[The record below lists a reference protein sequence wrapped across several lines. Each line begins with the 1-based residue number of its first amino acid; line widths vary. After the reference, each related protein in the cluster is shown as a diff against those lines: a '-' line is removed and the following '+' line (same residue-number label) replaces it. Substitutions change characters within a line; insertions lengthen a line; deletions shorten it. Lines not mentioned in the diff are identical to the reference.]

1 MRIGLLTLIIIT
13 MLPHLVGAADRVH
26 DKINQLIKQSDPNLN
41 IGIKITNLDQG
52 KVIFEKNADRYFIPA
67 STLKFVTIVSILEH
81 FDINYNFTSNLL
93 HKNQDYYFDIHDP
106 DFGVN
111 DLEYFVVE
119 LAKHSGKNI
128 IGNIYI
134 LDNKF
139 AVPAII
145 RDKTI
150 SDSVYCYGAPVTLT
164 HVNKN
169 CSKLDVAPGNLGG
182 TIEIS
187 PNKNFPYTIINEAK
201 TIAENEN
208 DRLHVNIEDNKY
220 IIKGTLS
227 KSTGPVTIA
236 AVANDNLSQ
245 VKYYLEKQLANQGV
259 VLEGKILFSSDKVK
273 DAQTVAS
280 LPKNIKNLVSKAMK
294 KSDNFMTDYFLAEFA
309 SKPRLSIPSS
319 SSSQTNE
326 FQSEAAGLT
335 SVSKH
340 SRDSQKSVGSF
351 ELKDGITEW
360 DWAAA
365 KLKEVVAKKFNV
377 DLTKSELRDGSGI
390 SRQNL
395 LTVNQFD
402 SLLKAVAK
410 SKNFELVKSILASPG
425 DDSTLHER
433 FENYDI
439 YAKTGSL
446 TGVSALIGY
455 FYDSKKELHSFVVMA
470 NNFYQNRPHYRK
482 LEEDIIKLVSK

>member
-1 MRIGLLTLIIIT
+1 MRIGIIPLIIIIL
-13 MLPHLVGAADRVH
+13 LPHFVGAADNMPGEI
-26 DKINQLIKQSDPNLN
+26 DQLIKQADPNLN

-67 STLKFVTIVSILEH
+67 STLKFITIVSVLEH
-81 FDINYNFTSNLL
+81 FGENYNFTSDLL
-93 HKNQDYYFDIHDP
+93 HKNQDYYLNIYDP
-106 DFGVN
+106 DFGVD
-111 DLEYFVVE
+111 DLEYFVAE

-128 IGNIYI
+128 KGNIYI
-134 LDNKF
+134 VDNKF
-139 AVPAII
+139 SVPAII
-145 RDKTI
+145 RDKTL

-164 HVNKN
+164 HVNRN

-182 TIEIS
+182 SIEIS

-208 DRLHVNIEDNKY
+208 DRLRVNIEDNKY

-245 VKYYLEKQLANQGV
+245 VKYHLEKQLGNHGII
-259 VLEGKILFSSDKVK
+259 LKGKILFSDDKVK
-273 DAQTVAS
+273 DAKTVAS
-280 LPKNIKNLVSKAMK
+280 LPKNIKDLAAKAMK
-294 KSDNFMTDYFLAEFA
+294 KSDNFMTDYFLAQFA
-309 SKPRLSIPSS
+309 SKH
-319 SSSQTNE
+319 
-326 FQSEAAGLT
+326 A
-335 SVSKH
+335 
-340 SRDSQKSVGSF
+340 
-351 ELKDGITEW
+351 ITEW

-377 DLTKSELRDGSGI
+377 DLTRSDLRDGSGI

-410 SKNFELVKSILASPG
+410 SENFELVKLILAGPS

-433 FENYDI
+433 FDGYDI

-446 TGVSALIGY
+446 TGVAALVGY
-455 FYDSKKELHSFVVMA
+455 FYDSKRELHSFVIMA
-470 NNFYQNRPHYRK
+470 NNFYQNRPRYHK

>member
-1 MRIGLLTLIIIT
+1 MKIGIITLIVIT
-13 MLPHLVGAADRVH
+13 LLPQIVGATDNIPGKM
-26 DKINQLIKQSDPNLN
+26 DQLIKQADPDLN

-67 STLKFVTIVSILEH
+67 STLKFVTIVSALEH
-81 FDINYNFTSNLL
+81 FDKNYNFASDLL
-93 HKNQDYYFDIHDP
+93 YKNQDYYLDIHDP
-106 DFGVN
+106 DFGVD
-111 DLEYFVVE
+111 DLEYVVVE

-128 IGNIYI
+128 KGNIYI
-134 LDNKF
+134 VDNKF
-139 AVPAII
+139 SVPAII

-169 CSKLDVAPGNLGG
+169 CSKLDVAPGNVGSS
-182 TIEIS
+182 IEIS

-208 DRLHVNIEDNKY
+208 DRLRVNIEDNKY

-227 KSTGPVTIA
+227 KSTGTVTIA

-245 VKYYLEKQLANQGV
+245 VKYYLEKQLANQGI
-259 VLEGKILFSSDKVK
+259 VLKGKILFFSDKVK
-273 DAQTVAS
+273 DAKTVAS
-280 LPKNIKNLVSKAMK
+280 LPKNIKDLAAKAMK

-309 SKPRLSIPSS
+309 S
-319 SSSQTNE
+319 E
-326 FQSEAAGLT
+326 
-335 SVSKH
+335 
-340 SRDSQKSVGSF
+340 RD
-351 ELKDGITEW
+351 ITEW

-377 DLTKSELRDGSGI
+377 DLTKSDLRDGSGI

-410 SKNFELVKSILASPG
+410 SNNFELVKSILAGPS

-446 TGVSALIGY
+446 TGVSALVGY
-455 FYDSKKELHSFVVMA
+455 FYDSKKELYSFVIMA
-470 NNFYQNRPHYRK
+470 NNFYQNRQRYHK

>member
-1 MRIGLLTLIIIT
+1 MKITLIIILSL
-13 MLPHLVGAADRVH
+13 LPHLVGAAESIPVE
-26 DKINQLIKQSDPNLN
+26 IEELIKQADPSLN

-67 STLKFVTIVSILEH
+67 STLKFVTIVAVLEH
-81 FDINYNFTSNLL
+81 FDKNYNFTSELL
-93 HKNQDYYFDIHDP
+93 HKNQDYYLNIHDP
-106 DFGVN
+106 DFGVD
-111 DLEYFVVE
+111 DLEYFVAE

-128 IGNIYI
+128 KGNIYI
-134 LDNKF
+134 VDNKF
-139 AVPAII
+139 SVPAVI

-150 SDSVYCYGAPVTLT
+150 SDSLYCYGAPVTLT

-169 CSKLDVAPGNLGG
+169 CSKLDVAPGKLGG
-182 TIEIS
+182 RIETS

-208 DRLHVNIEDNKY
+208 DRLRVNIEDNKY

-227 KSTGPVTIA
+227 KSTGSVTIA
-236 AVANDNLSQ
+236 AVANDNISQ
-245 VKYYLEKQLANQGV
+245 IKYYLEKQLGNHEI
-259 VLEGKILFSSDKVK
+259 VLKGKILFGSDKVQDVK
-273 DAQTVAS
+273 TVAS
-280 LPKNIKNLVSKAMK
+280 LPKNIKDLAAKAMK
-294 KSDNFMTDYFLAEFA
+294 KSDNFMTDYFLAQFA
-309 SKPRLSIPSS
+309 L
-319 SSSQTNE
+319 E
-326 FQSEAAGLT
+326 HA
-335 SVSKH
+335 
-340 SRDSQKSVGSF
+340 
-351 ELKDGITEW
+351 ITEW

-377 DLTKSELRDGSGI
+377 DLTKSDLRDGSGI

-395 LTVNQFD
+395 LTVSQFD

-410 SKNFELVKSILASPG
+410 SKNFELIKSILAGPG

-446 TGVSALIGY
+446 TGLSALVGY
-455 FYDSKKELHSFVVMA
+455 FYDSKKELHSFVIMA
-470 NNFYQNRPHYRK
+470 NNFYQDRPRYHK
-482 LEEDIIKLVSK
+482 LEEDIIKLVK